1 MDLNMETV
9 IFHIGLTWNFHVNAN
24 SGTQFCACLR
34 IVFYN
39 SLFDFE
45 TQLNLTED
53 VPLSSRSMAAYE
65 CLYDYD
71 LQEACIAMYVI
82 Q

>member
-9 IFHIGLTWNFHVNAN
+9 LFHTGLTWNFHVNAN

-39 SLFDFE
+39 NLFDFE
-45 TQLNLTED
+45 IQQNLTED
-53 VPLSSRSMAAYE
+53 VPLSSRKISPYD
-65 CLYDYD
+65 CLCVSLVGDFF
-71 LQEACIAMYVI
+71 
-82 Q
+82 